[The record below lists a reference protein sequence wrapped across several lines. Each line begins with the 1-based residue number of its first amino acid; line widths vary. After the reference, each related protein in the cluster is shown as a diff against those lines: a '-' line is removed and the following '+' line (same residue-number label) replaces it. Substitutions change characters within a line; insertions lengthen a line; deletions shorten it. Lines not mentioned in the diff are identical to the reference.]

1 MIHSICTCTIM
12 YIHVVYLYPPPYF
25 KVFSSYSPGLH
36 SDTTFIVGYP
46 RHSFPPH
53 SLLLFPGW
61 RGGEGRGGEGRGGE
75 GRGRDGMGR
84 DGTGRDGTG
93 RDGTGREGRGGEGR
107 GGGGRRGKGREGGA
121 TDNQLVTV

>member
-1 MIHSICTCTIM
+1 M

-36 SDTTFIVGYP
+36 SNTTFIVGNP

-53 SLLLFPGW
+53 SLLLFPGR
-61 RGGEGRGGEGRGGE
+61 RGGDGR
-75 GRGRDGMGR
+75 
-84 DGTGRDGTG
+84 
-93 RDGTGREGRGGEGR
+93 
-107 GGGGRRGKGREGGA
+107 GRRGKGREGGERRGGERRGEERRGGEGREGGA